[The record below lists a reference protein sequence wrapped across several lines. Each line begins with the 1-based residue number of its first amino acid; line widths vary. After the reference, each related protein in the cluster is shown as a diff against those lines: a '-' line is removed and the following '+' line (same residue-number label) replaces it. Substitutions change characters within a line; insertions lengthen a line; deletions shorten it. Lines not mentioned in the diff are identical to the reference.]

1 MVIIPAM
8 DIIDGHYVRL
18 KMGDYTKKEVYGE
31 DPLAMAKK
39 IADAGLKRLHLVDL
53 DGAKAKHI
61 VNLIVLEK
69 IARHTPL
76 IIDVGGGLQSK
87 QDFSDVFSAGA
98 SMATVG
104 SLAAKQRNL
113 TVELLRYW
121 GPDKLILGADCR
133 EGMIAVGG
141 WEQTTDLPLFDF
153 VASYLKEGFTKVIST
168 DISRDGMLNG
178 PSIELYVE
186 LMQAMEDKGYKME
199 LIASGGVRS
208 IEDLDKLHSE
218 KLSGAIIG
226 KALYEGLVTVT
237 DLVAWQATH
246 GG

>member
-8 DIIDGHYVRL
+8 DIIDGQYVRL

-31 DPLAMAKK
+31 DPLEMAKK
-39 IADAGLKRLHLVDL
+39 IEDAGLKRLHLVDL
-53 DGAKAKHI
+53 DGAKARHI
-61 VNLIVLEK
+61 VNVKVLEK
-69 IARHTPL
+69 IARHTSL
-76 IIDVGGGLQSK
+76 VIDVGGGLQSK
-87 QDFSDVFSAGA
+87 QDFVDVFSAGA
-98 SMATVG
+98 SMGTVG
-104 SLAAKQRNL
+104 SLAAKQRDL
-113 TVELLRYW
+113 TLELFQYW

-133 EGMIAVGG
+133 NGLIAVGG
-141 WEQTTDLPLFDF
+141 WEHTTDLSLFDF
-153 VASYLKEGFTKVIST
+153 VASYLQEGFTKVIST